1 MTSGIINV
9 LKNYVWARNFMNF
22 SFIFFLAI
30 SFAEHLCLKQKYGI
44 NFENWQAPTLLNK
57 TQVATESEY

>member
-1 MTSGIINV
+1 MYGPGTLWIS
-9 LKNYVWARNFMNF
+9 L
-22 SFIFFLAI
+22 SFFLLAI